1 MANGIESSCTDIVKE
16 DHGFR
21 VILEGLENTMTA
33 KFRKNSLWSGKSC
46 IFRVP
51 EVLRRHKP
59 EAYRPDVV
67 SIGPFHRGGKKFRP
81 IEDVKR
87 WYLQN
92 LLSRMNISLKT
103 LMEGIDNII
112 EFEKRAREFYSEPPH
127 LSRDDFIEMLILD
140 GCFIVELFWKYFC
153 WSFMH
158 FLKTDLV
165 PAEELNIDNDPIINK
180 DCMIQYIY
188 HDLLLLENQVPWFVL
203 ECLYNLTLDKYFPFP
218 LKRIVLASFCKQES
232 LSCMLQ
238 FYLSHRQDDDDHDYD
253 AVSGDAD
260 DFDGEIL
267 HILDLVRTATT
278 FRFKNKPIPGS
289 KVKLSPATTLSESG
303 IKFRKSTDSGII
315 PSFLHDFLSWLGG
328 FS

>member
-188 HDLLLLENQVPWFVL
+188 HDLLLLENQ
-203 ECLYNLTLDKYFPFP
+203 
-218 LKRIVLASFCKQES
+218 
-232 LSCMLQ
+232 